1 MKLVTILV
9 TRSKSCSVK
18 TLHTMLR
25 LNLMCMKTNTQHE
38 IVYVNDDA
46 HEKQQM
52 IINKLKAGDR
62 LLFIEFGV
70 HIDDVSLERALDP
83 KYDCIVYPGA
93 RAGVNW
99 ELFKKKSIENV
110 DEPSSQIGLEFDTD
124 IGIKVAES
132 IYKVKS
138 TDPKAWVV
146 DTKTCHRTIK
156 NKKTQM
162 VNLPTARKDMFDK
175 LIAGG
180 MKIYAYTGAKLT
192 ITYPHE
198 CISNILESAGVSLN
212 P

>member
-1 MKLVTILV
+1 MKLVTIIV

-25 LNLMCMKTNTQHE
+25 LNLLCMKTDTQHE

-46 HEKQQM
+46 HEKHQ
-52 IINKLKAGDR
+52 IILDKLKSCDR
-62 LLFIEFGV
+62 LLFIEVGV
-70 HIDDVSLERALDP
+70 HIDDTSLERVLES
-83 KYDCIVYPGA
+83 KYDAVVFPAA
-93 RAGVNW
+93 RPGVNW
-99 ELFKKKSIENV
+99 EMFKKKSIENT
-110 DEPSSQIGLEFDTD
+110 DEPASQMGVDFDTD
-124 IGIKVAES
+124 IGVKVAES

-138 TDPKAWVV
+138 TNPKAWVV
-146 DTKTCHRTIK
+146 DAKTCHRTIK
-156 NKKTQM
+156 NKKTQT
-162 VNLPTARKDMFDK
+162 VNLPIARKDMFDK
-175 LIAGG
+175 LITNG